1 MNRNLDKIRY
11 VCQGS
16 WFFVLVMGTLLVG
29 TSTSSQTK
37 YRKALLLNQS
47 VGGQIFDNTNV
58 NCGASSVTA
67 KTSVVTYNSTHGLSG
82 SDSVSM
88 NKQYYPSI
96 GNNSYNT
103 WHKIFDHQLT
113 TDWNNLQ
120 NYRSLYSVIIIKACF
135 AYEGGH
141 TAEGSEDDIPY
152 RDSRRTTWLTKWHV
166 RAIVDSMKKMP
177 STFWV
182 IWTQIPIAQNENTTN
197 AQRDK
202 RIARWMKDTLAK
214 GLDPVYG
221 NNFPPNVY
229 IFDAHSIMSDSNGK
243 ALFGCSSLDA
253 HPTPTGIATVAPL
266 FVNEVFN
273 ASISYEGGLPVP
285 PKPQLRSPGN
295 GSTGQPYNMTLKWH
309 PTNYASNYFLQV
321 STDSLF
327 SSFFLNDTT
336 LTDTQKSVGPL
347 AIATKYFWRVKAK
360 NISGYSDWSDR
371 WDFTTSDQTNY
382 YVYHSGWN
390 IVSVPLSV
398 NDYSV
403 GSIFPAATSDAFD
416 YQGSYIPRDTLM
428 QGKGYWIKFDE
439 ELYLPLDGT
448 PFYSETLS
456 VQTGWNLVGTIS
468 DTIETDSII
477 TIPAGIIDSPFYDYD
492 GSYTSV
498 SKLTPGHGYWVKISE
513 SGDIIIQRNP

>member
-1 MNRNLDKIRY
+1 MCN
-11 VCQGS
+11 G
-16 WFFVLVMGTLLVG
+16 FFLFILLAG
-29 TSTSSQTK
+29 IFLISTSTYSQTK

-67 KTSVVTYNSTHGLSG
+67 KTSVVAYNRAHGLSG

-103 WHKIFDHQLT
+103 WHKIFDRQLT

-120 NYRSLYSVIIIKACF
+120 SYRSNYSVIIIKACF

-141 TAEGSEDDIPY
+141 TSEGSEDDIPY
-152 RDSRRTTWLTKWHV
+152 RDSRRTTWLSKWHV
-166 RAIVDSMKKMP
+166 RSIVDSMKKMP

-182 IWTQIPIAQNENTTN
+182 IWTQIPIAQNENTTA

-202 RIARWMKDTLAK
+202 RIAKWMKDTLAK

-221 NNFPPNVY
+221 NNFPSNVY
-229 IFDAHSIMSDSNGK
+229 IFDAHSIMSDENGK
-243 ALFGCSSLDA
+243 ALYGCSNLDA
-253 HPTPTGIATVAPL
+253 HPTPTGIATVAVP

-273 ASISYEGGLPVP
+273 AAIAYEGGLPP
-285 PKPQLRSPGN
+285 PAKPQLRSPQK
-295 GSTGQPYNMTLKWH
+295 GSIGQPYNMTLKWH
-309 PTNYASNYFLQV
+309 PSNYASSYFLQV

-347 AIATKYFWRVKAK
+347 NILTKYYWRVKAK
-360 NISGYSDWSDR
+360 NITGYSEWSDR
-371 WDFTTSDQTNY
+371 WDFTTSEQTNY
-382 YVYHSGWN
+382 YVYHPGWN

-403 GSIFPAATSDAFD
+403 GSIFPAAVSDAYE
-416 YQGSYIPRDTLM
+416 YQGSYIPRDTLTK
-428 QGKGYWIKFDE
+428 GRGYWIKFNE
-439 ELYLPLDGT
+439 ELFLPLGGT
-448 PFYSETLS
+448 PFHSETLS
-456 VQTGWNLVGTIS
+456 VQVGWNLVGTIS
-468 DTIETDSII
+468 DSIETDSVI
-477 TIPAGIIDSPFYDYD
+477 TIPSGIIGSPFYDYN

-498 SKLTPGHGYWVKISE
+498 SKFIPGHGYWVKINE
-513 SGDIIIQRNP
+513 PGEIIIRRSP

>member
-1 MNRNLDKIRY
+1 MKYNLIIYYLLFIIIALIIRTQIA
-11 VCQGS
+11 VSQ
-16 WFFVLVMGTLLVG
+16 T
-29 TSTSSQTK
+29 TQTK

-67 KTSVVTYNSTHGLSG
+67 KTSVVAYNRAHGLSG

-120 NYRSLYSVIIIKACF
+120 NYRSMYSVIIIKACF

-152 RDSRRTTWLTKWHV
+152 RDSRRTTWLSKWHV

-177 STFWV
+177 GTFWV

-202 RIARWMKDTLAK
+202 RIAKWMKDTLAK

-243 ALFGCSSLDA
+243 ALFGCSSVDA

-273 ASISYEGGLPVP
+273 ASISYEGGLPAP
-285 PKPQLRSPGN
+285 PTQTKSPRLKSPG
-295 GSTGQPYNMTLKWH
+295 
-309 PTNYASNYFLQV
+309 
-321 STDSLF
+321 
-327 SSFFLNDTT
+327 
-336 LTDTQKSVGPL
+336 
-347 AIATKYFWRVKAK
+347 
-360 NISGYSDWSDR
+360 
-371 WDFTTSDQTNY
+371 
-382 YVYHSGWN
+382 
-390 IVSVPLSV
+390 
-398 NDYSV
+398 
-403 GSIFPAATSDAFD
+403 
-416 YQGSYIPRDTLM
+416 
-428 QGKGYWIKFDE
+428 
-439 ELYLPLDGT
+439 EL
-448 PFYSETLS
+448 
-456 VQTGWNLVGTIS
+456 
-468 DTIETDSII
+468 
-477 TIPAGIIDSPFYDYD
+477 
-492 GSYTSV
+492 
-498 SKLTPGHGYWVKISE
+498 
-513 SGDIIIQRNP
+513 R